1 MNQKIRNP
9 IMKVIIWVFLLIWSI
24 SVLYPLIWTLM
35 DSLKNNKQFF
45 LNSPWALPKIPLFW
59 SNYSD
64 VWNRYHLGTY
74 FLNSFIVT
82 IGSTALGLILSATTA
97 YILARYTFK
106 GSNALLLIY
115 ISSMMVPLSL
125 ALIPLYFLL
134 DSMHLVNTLLGLIL
148 VYAATSLSFGI
159 FVLVG
164 FYKSLPKDL
173 EEAAIIDGTTYYGT
187 FFRVMLPLSQ
197 PGLITIAITNVLS
210 NWNEFFLGVVL
221 VNDPE
226 KYTLPVALN
235 VMQAEFQ
242 YRTEWGQL
250 FAALLIVTLPVLIF
264 YMIFQRQI
272 ASGITAGAVK

>member
-1 MNQKIRNP
+1 MNQKIKNP
-9 IMKVIIWVFLLIWSI
+9 IMKAIIWVFLIIWSV
-24 SVLYPLIWTLM
+24 SVLYPLIWTLL
-35 DSLKNNKQFF
+35 DSLKNNQQFF
-45 LNSPWALPKIPLFW
+45 LNSPWAFPKAPLFW

-74 FLNSFIVT
+74 FGNSVIVT
-82 IGSTALGLILSATTA
+82 LGSTLLALLLSATTA
-97 YILARYTFK
+97 YVLARYTFR
-106 GSNALLLIY
+106 GSNALLLTY
-115 ISSMMVPLSL
+115 IASMMVPLSL

-134 DSMHLVNTLLGLIL
+134 DSMHLVNTLFGLIL
-148 VYAATSLSFGI
+148 VYTATSLSFGI

-197 PGLITIAITNVLS
+197 PGLITIAITNVLN
-210 NWNEFFLGVVL
+210 NWNEFFLGVVI

-264 YMIFQRQI
+264 YMFFQKQI

>member
-1 MNQKIRNP
+1 MNQKIKNP
-9 IMKVIIWVFLLIWSI
+9 IMKVIIWIFLLIWSI
-24 SVLYPLIWTLM
+24 SVLYPIIWTLL

-45 LNSPWALPKIPLFW
+45 LNSPWALPKAPLYW

-74 FLNSFIVT
+74 FGNSLTVT
-82 IGSTALGLILSATTA
+82 IGSTLLALLLSATTA
-97 YILARYTFK
+97 YVLARYTFK
-106 GSNALLLIY
+106 GGNALLLTY
-115 ISSMMVPLSL
+115 IASMMVPLSL

-134 DSMHLVNTLLGLIL
+134 SDLHLVNTLFGLIL
-148 VYAATSLSFGI
+148 VYTATSLSFGI

-173 EEAAIIDGTTYYGT
+173 EEAAIIDGTSYYGT

-197 PGLITIAITNVLS
+197 PGLITIAITNVLN

-264 YMIFQRQI
+264 YMFFQRQI